1 MRIRVLLSVLLM
13 VVVSTYVR
21 GADTLIK
28 NVVVYTAPERN
39 HSRRTCP
46 SKGDRITAIGKNL
59 SAQAGEI
66 VRDEH
71 GPALAPD
78 FIDMHSHH
86 DHGIF
91 DDLDAEAAT
100 RHGVT
105 TVFVGQDGDSNFPLA
120 DFFGRL
126 ERTPAAINFASMIG
140 HATLRHQVMGN
151 DLHRPSTPE
160 ELKKMKDLLARE
172 LEEGAFGLSSGL
184 EYEYGHFA
192 TTEDM
197 MSCLRRWSPAVWR
210 RDW

>member
-1 MRIRVLLSVLLM
+1 MKIRLLPSFLLM

-21 GADTLIK
+21 GSDTLIK
-28 NVVVYTAPERN
+28 NVVVYDGTGTKAFKADVRV
-39 HSRRTCP
+39 R
-46 SKGDRITAIGKNL
+46 GDRITAIGKNL
-59 SAQAGEI
+59 SAQPGEI

-71 GPALAPD
+71 GLALAPG

-100 RHGVT
+100 RQGVT

-126 ERTPAAINFASMIG
+126 EKTPAAINFASMIG

-151 DLHRPSTPE
+151 DLYRPSTPE
-160 ELKKMKDLLARE
+160 ELKKM
-172 LEEGAFGLSSGL
+172 
-184 EYEYGHFA
+184 
-192 TTEDM
+192 
-197 MSCLRRWSPAVWR
+197 
-210 RDW
+210 